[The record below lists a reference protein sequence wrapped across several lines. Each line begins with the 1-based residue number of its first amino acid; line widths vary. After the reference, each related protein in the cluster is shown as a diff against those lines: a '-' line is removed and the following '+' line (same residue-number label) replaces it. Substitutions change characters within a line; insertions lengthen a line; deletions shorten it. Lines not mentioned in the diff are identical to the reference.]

1 MVEEVMNLNK
11 KVGGPGLR
19 FFDRLR
25 MTESEGRNDG

>member
-25 MTESEGRNDG
+25 MSGKKG